1 MNTIRVLYFA
11 GLKEKIGHG
20 SETIAIPFDQSWTV
34 AMLRDHLVSLGQGRD
49 CLATQKNLKS
59 SVNHELVA
67 FDGLIPP
74 GSEVAFFP
82 PVTGG

>member
-1 MNTIRVLYFA
+1 MTTIKVLYFA
-11 GLKEKIGHG
+11 SLKERIGHG

-34 AMLRDHLVSLGQGRD
+34 AMLREHLVSLGQGRD

-59 SVNHELVA
+59 SVNHELA
-67 FDGLIPP
+67 SFDSLILP

>member
-1 MNTIRVLYFA
+1 MTAIKVLYFA

-20 SETIAIPFDQSWTV
+20 AETITIPFDQSWTV
-34 AMLRDHLVSLGQGRD
+34 AMLREHLVSLGHGRD

-59 SVNHELVA
+59 SVNHELA
-67 FDGLIPP
+67 GFDSLILP
-74 GSEVAFFP
+74 GCEVAFFP